1 MSNKEKN
8 QRKIL
13 HLLRRHG
20 TLKIF
25 DVVNALKISEA
36 SVRRY
41 FAEMEKIGMV
51 VRFHGGVKLP
61 VPWDGS
67 GYHFTRAEAEF
78 VAEKH
83 AIGNLAALQA
93 VDGDRLFCDS
103 GTTVLECGTALAERL
118 AARDVNNLCVVTNSM
133 TLGSTLAAYCPVQIS
148 GGQIRLSRM
157 DLCGSVA
164 RENVGRYN
172 FTKAF
177 LGTDGIAEDG
187 TLSTTDDETTSLA
200 AAVIEHSDEVFI
212 LADSSK
218 LGKKSFVPYGTL
230 CNRKVTLI
238 TDSMADMV
246 LVENLRQAGAK
257 ILIAG
262 RDEDQQNSIL

>member
-1 MSNKEKN
+1 MSSKEKN

-13 HLLRRHG
+13 RLLRRHG

-41 FAEMEKIGMV
+41 FAEMEKIGLV

-83 AIGNLAALQA
+83 AIGNLAALQS

-238 TDSMADMV
+238 TDSMADMG

-257 ILIAG
+257 ILIAS